1 MKPALKQAIA
11 ATLLM
16 LTISGGIVH
25 AGTLEDGI
33 AAYQRGDYG
42 SVG

>member
-1 MKPALKQAIA
+1 MTLTLKHAVAAIV
-11 ATLLM
+11 LM

-25 AGTLEDGI
+25 AGPLEDGI